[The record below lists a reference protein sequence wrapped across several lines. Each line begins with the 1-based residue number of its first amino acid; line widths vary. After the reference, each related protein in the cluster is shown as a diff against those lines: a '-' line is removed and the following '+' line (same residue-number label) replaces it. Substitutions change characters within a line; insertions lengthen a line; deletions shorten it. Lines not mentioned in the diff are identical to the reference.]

1 LSWSAAL
8 LALLV
13 SHAVG
18 DVLLQTDWQAINK
31 SSGLINAVGRRA
43 LLRHV
48 LTYMVA
54 FVPALV
60 WIGASRSAGRAI
72 GVAALI
78 AVPHL
83 LIDDGTLVRVW
94 LRRVKGTTRPGL
106 GLLIATDQTFHVVCL
121 LGAALVA
128 AVR

>member
-1 LSWSAAL
+1 MTWSTAL

-18 DVLLQTDWQAINK
+18 DILLQTDWQAMHK
-31 SSGLINAVGRRA
+31 SHGLTDPVGRRA

-48 LTYMVA
+48 TAYMIA
-54 FVPALV
+54 FLPALV
-60 WIGASRSAGRAI
+60 WIGSETSALRALA
-72 GVAALI
+72 VAALV

-83 LIDDGTLVRVW
+83 LIDDGTVVRFW
-94 LRRVKGTTRPGL
+94 LREVKGTSSPAL
-106 GLLIATDQTFHVVCL
+106 GLAIATDQTFHVLCL

-128 AVR
+128 AA